1 MMAYGGLIEVQG
13 VLSWWK
19 DTART
24 RLLYFRRS
32 LSWKKLNLSCKP
44 QSSYARPIEI
54 ISSKTRCS
62 SWDNCPWSTQLY
74 TCAHALV
81 VSKTFFQIYS
91 KINIRI
97 VLVAMEF
104 WTDGDKI
111 VRSEIAGEYYDRF
124 AKYRKNTLMKT
135 FPDHDNAQLM
145 WWVVNK
151 VRVLLARFQW
161 RREGGEGGR

>member
-1 MMAYGGLIEVQG
+1 MTRTEYVVHLIHTPQDQKNEKKTKTWNDDR
-13 VLSWWK
+13 SSNR
-19 DTART
+19 TARRVRRGIDEFYRPYFTTDET
-24 RLLYFRRS
+24 RYTELMIAVDNNLYKYFGNEDEEVTNRM
-32 LSWKKLNLSCKP
+32 
-44 QSSYARPIEI
+44 I
-54 ISSKTRCS
+54 T
-62 SWDNCPWSTQLY
+62 
-74 TCAHALV
+74 LV
-81 VSKTFFQIYS
+81 NAVDKIYS

-145 WWVVNK
+145 W
-151 VRVLLARFQW
+151 
-161 RREGGEGGR
+161 

>member
-1 MMAYGGLIEVQG
+1 
-13 VLSWWK
+13 
-19 DTART
+19 
-24 RLLYFRRS
+24 
-32 LSWKKLNLSCKP
+32 
-44 QSSYARPIEI
+44 
-54 ISSKTRCS
+54 
-62 SWDNCPWSTQLY
+62 
-74 TCAHALV
+74 
-81 VSKTFFQIYS
+81 
-91 KINIRI
+91 
-97 VLVAMEF
+97 MEF

-145 WWVVNK
+145 WWVDNK